1 MSVRSGG
8 WLAPRS
14 GGYTPAKASV
24 AKKVAVSKKA
34 PAPKPPKGGGGVGK
48 VQDRGSR

>member
-1 MSVRSGG
+1 MSVRSG

-14 GGYTPAKASV
+14 GGYTPAKTS
-24 AKKVAVSKKA
+24 VSKKA
-34 PAPKPPKGGGGVGK
+34 QAPKPPKGGGGVGK